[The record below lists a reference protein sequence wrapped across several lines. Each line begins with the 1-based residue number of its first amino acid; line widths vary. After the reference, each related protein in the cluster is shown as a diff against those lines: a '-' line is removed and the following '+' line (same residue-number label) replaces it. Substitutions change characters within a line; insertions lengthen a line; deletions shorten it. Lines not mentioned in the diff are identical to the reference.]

1 MDYSTRNRDD
11 YLATPMLE
19 DEGLEVAPE
28 RVVSVKYETFEYKG
42 KKFYFETVP
51 NAMGKMYLYDENF
64 VGRVRLPKPVG
75 EVIIKDGKRQYA
87 FYAKKAKAKKE
98 KKIGKK

>member
-1 MDYSTRNRDD
+1 MDYSTKNRDD

-19 DEGLEVAPE
+19 DEGLEIAPE

-51 NAMGKMYLYDENF
+51 NAMGKMYIYNENL
-64 VGRVRLPKPVG
+64 VGRVRIPKPVG
-75 EVIIKDGKRQYA
+75 EVLIRNGKRQFA
-87 FYAKKAKAKKE
+87 FYAKK
-98 KKIGKK
+98 GKKSGKK

>member
-1 MDYSTRNRDD
+1 MDYSTKNRDD

-28 RVVSVKYETFEYKG
+28 RVVAVRYETFKYKD
-42 KKFYFETVP
+42 KTFYIETAP
-51 NAMGKMYLYDENF
+51 NAMGKMYIYDENL

-75 EVIIKDGKRQYA
+75 EVIIKGGKKQFG
-87 FYAKKAKAKKE
+87 FYAKKAKKS
-98 KKIGKK
+98 GKK